1 MRSIKFG
8 MCILIFFVFVG
19 CVPNA
24 TFYYKP
30 AVDVES
36 THDKSHCVPTEKY
49 VIFNIKT
56 KDQTLKVR
64 GYGNTYLTYH
74 GEVSEGQF
82 VIYGNWNEI
91 KFKNEDFYIMTPDM
105 SEKFKPIK
113 IYGEVHDF
121 DGYSSFNSGAVFPKQ
136 EGDSFDVIFP
146 SLIIDGE
153 EVKLPILHIK
163 RTVWMGISPFN
174 C

>member
-1 MRSIKFG
+1 MRFIKFG
-8 MCILIFFVFVG
+8 RCILIFSVLVG

-24 TFYYKP
+24 TVYYKP
-30 AVDVES
+30 LVDVES
-36 THDKSHCVPTEKY
+36 THEKSHCVPTEKY
-49 VIFNIKT
+49 VNFIIKT

-64 GYGNTYLTYH
+64 GYGNTYSTSH

-91 KFKNEDFYIMTPDM
+91 NFKNEDFYITAPAINDK
-105 SEKFKPIK
+105 SKPIQ

-136 EGDSFDVIFP
+136 DGDSFDVIFP

-153 EVKLPILHIK
+153 EVKLPTLHIK
-163 RTVWMGISPFN
+163 RTVWIGISPFN